1 MMVDAVGNVGMAPR
15 AVGERRA
22 GVGRL
27 EEGEERVLGR
37 VGECGGLLCFRRCW

>member
-1 MMVDAVGNVGMAPR
+1 MMVKAGGNVGMPPR

-27 EEGEERVLGR
+27 EDGEERVLGR
-37 VGECGGLLCFRRCW
+37 VVECGGCSCFRGCW

>member
-1 MMVDAVGNVGMAPR
+1 MMVNAGGNVGVAPR
-15 AVGERRA
+15 AGGERRA

-27 EEGEERVLGR
+27 EGGEERMLGR

>member
-1 MMVDAVGNVGMAPR
+1 MVNAGGNVGMAPR

-27 EEGEERVLGR
+27 EEGEEGMLGR
-37 VGECGGLLCFRRCW
+37 